1 MSAAELKPKAQDLNS
16 WGEYAEACR
25 QFAEKVKDL
34 PGVRAVAAKHCGDY
48 VDLWV
53 FTDETHQIE
62 LIRPVGKALKQ
73 VWEQFPQLSFDS
85 FVTRQKIPADFVV
98 LFEAR

>member
-1 MSAAELKPKAQDLNS
+1 MSAAELKLKAQDLRS

-25 QFAEKVKDL
+25 QFAEKVKGL
-34 PGVRAVAAKHCGDY
+34 AGVRAVAAKHYGDY

-62 LIRPVGKALKQ
+62 LIRPVGEALKW
-73 VWEQFPQLSFDS
+73 VWGHFPQLFFDS
-85 FVTRQKIPADFVV
+85 FVTRQEIPANFVV
-98 LFEAR
+98 LFKAA